1 MDNGATIEA
10 DKTADTT
17 TATTNDAAK
26 VAEAAKTATQDT
38 AKGSD
43 DGKAADTTPAAGE
56 AAKGKEFVADST
68 KSDEENAAARA
79 EFDKANAKDDGKPG
93 LPDDWRDIAAGG
105 DDATLK
111 LLKRYGSISGVAK
124 ALKEAQDTIRSG
136 KIKQPMPDA
145 KDEKAM
151 VEWRKSNGIPD
162 DPTGY
167 KLPETVT
174 KRLTDDDKPMLS
186 SYTDYMHKKGATNE
200 EVARGTEWYID
211 MVEAIQAKQ
220 IEDDRNHS
228 SEAEET
234 LRKDLA
240 HGEYKP
246 TLTIAKRFVDTIP
259 GIGENIL
266 GSRAPDGRLYGSIP
280 EFVLWAAEQ
289 GREKFGDV
297 AFSTSDSE
305 RKHTS
310 RIEEIKKVMNTD
322 INAYYEQGLDK
333 EYAELLKKEQRRK

>member
-1 MDNGATIEA
+1 MEDTATIEA
-10 DKTADTT
+10 EKPVDAPIDTKPAETAK
-17 TATTNDAAK
+17 AG
-26 VAEAAKTATQDT
+26 TQDT
-38 AKGSD
+38 AKASD
-43 DGKAADTTPAAGE
+43 DGKGGDKTKPAGE
-56 AAKGKEFVADST
+56 ADKAKEFVADST
-68 KSDEENAAARA
+68 KSDEENAKARD
-79 EFDKANAKDDGKPG
+79 EFDKANPKDDDKPG
-93 LPDDWRDIAAGG
+93 LPDDWREIAAAG
-105 DDATLK
+105 DDAALK
-111 LLKRYGSISGVAK
+111 MLKRYGSMSGVIK
-124 ALKEAQDTIRSG
+124 KMMEQEKIISSG
-136 KIKQPMPDA
+136 KLKQPMPDP
-145 KDEKAM
+145 KDDKAM
-151 VEWRKSNGIPD
+151 AEWRKSNGVPD

-186 SYTDYMHKKGATNE
+186 SYTDYMHKKGATPD

-297 AFSTSDSE
+297 AFSTSDGE
-305 RKHTS
+305 RKHTA
-310 RIEEIKKVMNTD
+310 RKEEIEKVMNTD
-322 INAYYEQGLDK
+322 IDRYYAEGLDK
-333 EYAELLKKEQRRK
+333 EYAKITERETKRK